1 METYIRALLKLY
13 GIIQTINDVKV
24 ARGERVI
31 KQGWML
37 KRGGT
42 HRGWKRRWFT
52 LSRLTLA
59 YATSPDVR
67 RDTSIVPV
75 ARSLTRSL
83 SLLSMRAY
91 VQAAKNKGSIDLL
104 NATVAEGKDQELDSS
119 GQPVGACWEITTSTR
134 TYYLQC
140 ESDKQMREWIAT
152 LQQHIASKVRLIS
165 SS

>member
-1 METYIRALLKLY
+1 MLAGNVMETYIRAFLKLY

-67 RDTSIVPV
+67 RVTSIVPV
-75 ARSLTRSL
+75 ARSLAHSRYSRCVRVYRL
-83 SLLSMRAY
+83 PKIRA
-91 VQAAKNKGSIDLL
+91 ASI
-104 NATVAEGKDQELDSS
+104 S
-119 GQPVGACWEITTSTR
+119 
-134 TYYLQC
+134 
-140 ESDKQMREWIAT
+140 
-152 LQQHIASKVRLIS
+152 
-165 SS
+165 